1 MTWGDGESDP
11 MVDRTAAEVLAAY
24 EAAKQA
30 HLPLAVCF
38 RMGVAAWCR
47 VHPDQ
52 NLDYAAQQAV
62 TVILEA
68 KASLAET
75 GAPHSTRHDAAA

>member
-1 MTWGDGESDP
+1 MTSTAWL
-11 MVDRTAAEVLAAY
+11 DREDEDQITDRAVADALVAY

-30 HLPLAVCF
+30 RLPLSVCF

-52 NLDYAAQQAV
+52 SLDYAAQQAV
-62 TVILEA
+62 TVILDA
-68 KASLAET
+68 KASLKSSS
-75 GAPHSTRHDAAA
+75 G

>member
-1 MTWGDGESDP
+1 MAWDDCSDP
-11 MVDRTAAEVLAAY
+11 MEDQAAAEVLAAY
-24 EAAKQA
+24 EAAKRA

-38 RMGVAAWCR
+38 RVGVAAWCR

-52 NLDYAAQQAV
+52 SPDYAAQQAV

-68 KASLAET
+68 KPT
-75 GAPHSTRHDAAA
+75 GAPCCAQQDAAA

>member
-1 MTWGDGESDP
+1 
-11 MVDRTAAEVLAAY
+11 MVGTVWLDCDDEPTTDRAVEDVIAAY
-24 EAAKQA
+24 EAAKHA
-30 HLPLAVCF
+30 RLPLAVCF

-52 NLDYAAQQAV
+52 SLDYAAQQAV

-68 KASLAET
+68 KI
-75 GAPHSTRHDAAA
+75 AART

>member
-1 MTWGDGESDP
+1 MDWGNWESDP
-11 MVDRTAAEVLAAY
+11 TVDCAAAEVLAAY
-24 EAAKQA
+24 EAARQA

-38 RMGVAAWCR
+38 RVGVAAWRR

-52 NLDYAAQQAV
+52 SADYAARQAV

-68 KASLAET
+68 KAT
-75 GAPHSTRHDAAA
+75 GTSPSAQHDAAA

>member
-1 MTWGDGESDP
+1 MAWGDWESDP
-11 MVDRTAAEVLAAY
+11 ITDRAAEAVLEAY
-24 EAAKQA
+24 DAAKQA

-47 VHPDQ
+47 VHPEQ
-52 NLDYAAQQAV
+52 SEDYAAQQAV

-68 KASLAET
+68 KIGSPA
-75 GAPHSTRHDAAA
+75 